1 MKRKTINNWK
11 IVPTTGNTVSLIGEV
26 DGQVIQTSPI
36 AQAKPG
42 EVRTQNT
49 HYVLGEKMPG
59 VWEIQL
65 DMRRPSQSENL
76 RKNGVL

>member
-1 MKRKTINNWK
+1 M
-11 IVPTTGNTVSLIGEV
+11 PTTGNTVSLIGEV